1 MLNDEEVEISVY
13 SPGSDDDEASNGD
26 LADHMPL
33 TPFRY
38 PFNLEET
45 HKFDEMVGDYR
56 LNGSSTAAGLPG
68 RSIDYNGL
76 CRAWNDI
83 IDLSEGG
90 HIQQANTCIFRKIVA
105 NFESHSKE
113 IARRANSRIT
123 TAAIAE
129 QSKLLKTNLR
139 CTRDNHP
146 LPKRPTPVPAKR
158 RCMTVALVPSASQ
171 SHVSNLTAMAT
182 TNPPATAA
190 ATSPKIRICQTC
202 GHNNNG
208 SNHWKQYHIG
218 KKV

>member
-1 MLNDEEVEISVY
+1 M
-13 SPGSDDDEASNGD
+13 
-26 LADHMPL
+26 
-33 TPFRY
+33 
-38 PFNLEET
+38 
-45 HKFDEMVGDYR
+45 
-56 LNGSSTAAGLPG
+56 NGSSIAAGLPN

-90 HIQQANTCIFRKIVA
+90 HVQQANTSIFRKTVA

-113 IARRANSRIT
+113 ITRRANSRIT

-129 QSKLLKTNLR
+129 QSKLLKTNLC
-139 CTRDNHP
+139 CTRDSHP
-146 LPKRPTPVPAKR
+146 LPGLTIPAPAKR
-158 RCMTVALVPSASQ
+158 RCMTVALFPSASQ

-202 GHNNNG
+202 RHNNNG